1 MGILPLLLKVKMLE
15 MTAIRGASEEEA
27 VAYSI
32 GGEVSDGNGDE
43 PFLMFDEA

>member
-15 MTAIRGASEEEA
+15 MTAIRGATEEEA

-32 GGEVSDGNGDE
+32 GGEVSDGNAMS
-43 PFLMFDEA
+43 LS